1 MRVANTKFT
10 MKTSNH
16 LILSTSPQ
24 SQLAKKP
31 RITASLT
38 HRHRFLYRGK
48 CRYNT
53 GKERDSETGLY
64 YYGARYLDSKTGRWL
79 SGDPAMADYVPSAP
93 VNDEAR
99 KRNGS
104 LPGQGGVF
112 NYVNLHVYHYAGN
125 NPVKL
130 VDPNGRES
138 GYVTDENAVANFGH
152 SGMFVQNENGKFT
165 YFEVT
170 GFVDGQEIGTQYIN
184 NKSGKKEENTEVLS
198 TSPLEFPTP
207 ASGVS
212 AFSTPNSGVAKKGE
226 FDSFEDMY
234 KFLSEQGY
242 TNMVIF
248 PTTPEQDAVIYDA
261 ASRSGADFNGYNVF
275 TNNCGQW
282 ANTVLSTAGSGVNP
296 SNTSFPG
303 PNVIGRKL
311 LKNNNGFAY
320 SLRIHR

>member
-1 MRVANTKFT
+1 
-10 MKTSNH
+10 MKSSNH
-16 LILSTSPQ
+16 LTLSTSPL
-24 SQLAKKP
+24 SQPAKKP
-31 RITASLT
+31 HGIVNLT
-38 HRHRFLYRGK
+38 RRHRFFYRGSR
-48 CRYNT
+48 RYHT

-64 YYGARYLDSKTGRWL
+64 YYGARYLDSKTSRWL
-79 SGDPAMADYVPSAP
+79 SGDPAMGEYVPSAP

-99 KRNGS
+99 KRNGN

-138 GYVTDENAVANFGH
+138 GYVTDENAVGNFGH
-152 SGMFVQNENGKFT
+152 SGMFVQNENGKYI

-170 GFVDGQEIGTQYIN
+170 GFVDGQEAGAQYIN
-184 NKSGKKEENTEVLS
+184 NKSGEREGNTEALS
-198 TSPLEFPTP
+198 VSPLEFPTP
-207 ASGVS
+207 ASGASVLN
-212 AFSTPNSGVAKKGE
+212 TPNSGVVKKGE

-234 KFLSEQGY
+234 GFLAEKGY

-248 PTTPEQDAVIYDA
+248 PTTPEQDAAIYDA
-261 ASRSGADFNGYNVF
+261 ASKSGADFKDYNVF

-282 ANTVLSTAGSGVNP
+282 ANNVLSTAGSGVNS
-296 SNTSFPG
+296 SNTKFPG

-311 LKNNNGFAY
+311 LNNNVGFAY